1 VQASIL
7 ITFIVP
13 PHSRLVTAAACN
25 AQHGIKILA
34 GKTSYPEA
42 LRSLEQTARR
52 AAIVSIAISAAL
64 SSVKITVGVA
74 AHSVALVSDG
84 FESAA
89 DILMSGLVL
98 FGLWVAAKPADD
110 DHPYGHGRFEILT
123 GLAIGAVLA
132 MAGAGISWRAISE
145 RNDQHTPALF
155 ALWPLLGAALLKG
168 ILWTTKMRI
177 GKKSGS
183 VALSADALNDAVDMC
198 SGIVALIAVGLAIHF
213 PNLRSADHWGG
224 FAVGLFVIFFG
235 LRVVR
240 ETALQLM
247 DTMPEGAQMDEIRSV
262 ALRVPGALA
271 IEKCFARKTGLRYHV
286 DLHLEVDPELT
297 VRDSHDI
304 ATAVRIAVKD
314 SVNWVEDVL
323 VHVEPHRP

>member
-1 VQASIL
+1 M
-7 ITFIVP
+7 
-13 PHSRLVTAAACN
+13 
-25 AQHGIKILA
+25 
-34 GKTSYPEA
+34 
-42 LRSLEQTARR
+42 
-52 AAIVSIAISAAL
+52 VSIAISAAL
-64 SSVKITVGVA
+64 ASIKIIVGLA

-98 FGLWVAAKPADD
+98 IGLWVAAKPADE
-110 DHPYGHGRFEILT
+110 DHPYGHGRFEILS

-132 MAGAGISWRAISE
+132 ISGASISWRALAE
-145 RNDQHTPALF
+145 RNDQHTPAAF
-155 ALWPLLGAALLKG
+155 AIWPLLGAAILKG
-168 ILWTTKMRI
+168 ILWTAKMRI

-183 VALSADALNDAVDMC
+183 AALSADALNDAVDMC
-198 SGIVALIAVGLAIHF
+198 SGLVALIAVALAVHF
-213 PNLRSADHWGG
+213 PGMRAADHWGG

-247 DTMPEGAQMDEIRSV
+247 DTMPEGKQMDEIR
-262 ALRVPGALA
+262 AAAKRVPGTLG

-297 VRDSHDI
+297 VRASHDI
-304 ATAVRIAVKD
+304 ATAVRVAIKND
-314 SVNWVEDVL
+314 LEWVEDVL
-323 VHVEPHRP
+323 VHVEPHANIGH

>member
-1 VQASIL
+1 MA
-7 ITFIVP
+7 
-13 PHSRLVTAAACN
+13 
-25 AQHGIKILA
+25 
-34 GKTSYPEA
+34 
-42 LRSLEQTARR
+42 
-52 AAIVSIAISAAL
+52 SIAISVTL
-64 SSVKITVGVA
+64 SSVKIIVGLA

-123 GLAIGAVLA
+123 GLAIGAILA
-132 MAGAGISWRAISE
+132 AAGAGISWRAIAE
-145 RNDQHTPALF
+145 RNDQHTPEAY
-155 ALWPLLGAALLKG
+155 ALWPLLGATILKA

-177 GKKSGS
+177 GKKSGR
-183 VALSADALNDAVDMC
+183 
-198 SGIVALIAVGLAIHF
+198 VALIAVGLAVFIPGMHA
-213 PNLRSADHWGG
+213 ADHWGG

-247 DTMPEGAQMDEIRSV
+247 DTMPEGDRMDEIRAV
-262 ALRVPGALA
+262 ALRVPGALG

-286 DLHLEVDPELT
+286 DLHLEVDPDLT
-297 VRDSHDI
+297 VRASHEI
-304 ATAVRIAVKD
+304 ATAVRTALRKD
-314 SVNWVEDVL
+314 VEWVEDVL
-323 VHVEPHRP
+323 VHVEPHR

>member
-1 VQASIL
+1 M
-7 ITFIVP
+7 
-13 PHSRLVTAAACN
+13 
-25 AQHGIKILA
+25 
-34 GKTSYPEA
+34 
-42 LRSLEQTARR
+42 
-52 AAIVSIAISAAL
+52 VSIAISVTLA
-64 SSVKITVGVA
+64 SIKITVGLA
-74 AHSVALVSDG
+74 AQSVALVSDG

-98 FGLWVAAKPADD
+98 FGLWVAAKPADA

-123 GLAIGAVLA
+123 GLAIGAILA
-132 MAGAGISWRAISE
+132 IAGAGISWRAISE
-145 RNDQHTPALF
+145 RNDQQTPALF
-155 ALWPLLGAALLKG
+155 ALWPLLGAALLKA

-198 SGIVALIAVGLAIHF
+198 SGIVALIAVALAVHF
-213 PNLRSADHWGG
+213 PGMQSADHWGG

-247 DTMPEGAQMDEIRSV
+247 DTMPEGKQMDEIRAA
-262 ALRVPGALA
+262 ALRVPGTLG

-286 DLHLEVDPELT
+286 DLHLEVDPDLT
-297 VRDSHDI
+297 VRASHDI
-304 ATAVRIAVKD
+304 ATAVRIAVKND
-314 SVNWVEDVL
+314 LEWVEDVL
-323 VHVEPHRP
+323 VHVEPHTNMQSDPPTASHADRTL

>member
-1 VQASIL
+1 M
-7 ITFIVP
+7 
-13 PHSRLVTAAACN
+13 
-25 AQHGIKILA
+25 
-34 GKTSYPEA
+34 
-42 LRSLEQTARR
+42 
-52 AAIVSIAISAAL
+52 VSIAISAAL
-64 SSVKITVGVA
+64 SSIKISVGMA
-74 AHSVALVSDG
+74 AQSIALVSDG

-98 FGLWVAAKPADD
+98 FGLWVAAKPADA

-123 GLAIGAVLA
+123 GLAIGAILA
-132 MAGAGISWRAISE
+132 VAGAGISWRAVVE
-145 RNDQHTPALF
+145 RNDEHTPAAF
-155 ALWPLLGAALLKG
+155 ALWPLIGAAILKG

-198 SGIVALIAVGLAIHF
+198 SGLVALLAVGLAIRF
-213 PNLRSADHWGG
+213 PAMRSADHWGG

-247 DTMPEGAQMDEIRSV
+247 DTMPEGEKLDEIRAV
-262 ALRVPGALA
+262 AMRVPGTLG

-297 VRDSHDI
+297 VRASHDI
-304 ATAVRIAVKD
+304 ATAVRIAVKSD
-314 SVNWVEDVL
+314 LDWVEDVL
-323 VHVEPHRP
+323 VHVEPHAS

>member
-1 VQASIL
+1 MA
-7 ITFIVP
+7 
-13 PHSRLVTAAACN
+13 
-25 AQHGIKILA
+25 
-34 GKTSYPEA
+34 
-42 LRSLEQTARR
+42 
-52 AAIVSIAISAAL
+52 SIAISVTL
-64 SSVKITVGVA
+64 SSVKIVVGLA

-132 MAGAGISWRAISE
+132 TAGAGISWRAIAE
-145 RNDQHTPALF
+145 RSDQHTPAAY
-155 ALWPLLGAALLKG
+155 ALWPLLGAVILKAV
-168 ILWTTKMRI
+168 LWTVKMRI

-183 VALSADALNDAVDMC
+183 IALSADAWNDAVDMC
-198 SGIVALIAVGLAIHF
+198 SGIVALIAVGLAVFIPGMHA
-213 PNLRSADHWGG
+213 ADHWGG

-247 DTMPEGAQMDEIRSV
+247 DTMPEGARMEEIRAV
-262 ALRVPGALA
+262 ALRVPGALG

-286 DLHLEVDPELT
+286 DLHLEVDPDLT
-297 VRDSHDI
+297 VRASHEI
-304 ATAVRIAVKD
+304 ATAVRTALRKD
-314 SVNWVEDVL
+314 VDWVEDVL
-323 VHVEPHRP
+323 VHVEPHGF

>member
-1 VQASIL
+1 M
-7 ITFIVP
+7 
-13 PHSRLVTAAACN
+13 
-25 AQHGIKILA
+25 
-34 GKTSYPEA
+34 
-42 LRSLEQTARR
+42 
-52 AAIVSIAISAAL
+52 VSIAISAAL
-64 SSVKITVGVA
+64 SSIKIFVGIA

-132 MAGAGISWRAISE
+132 VAGTGISWRALYE
-145 RNDQHTPALF
+145 RDDQHTPA
-155 ALWPLLGAALLKG
+155 AYAIWPLLGAAILKG
-168 ILWTTKMRI
+168 ILWTAKMRI

-198 SGIVALIAVGLAIHF
+198 SGLIALIAVALAIRF
-213 PNLRSADHWGG
+213 PGMHAADHWGG

-247 DTMPEGAQMDEIRSV
+247 DTMPEGEKLDEIRAV
-262 ALRVPGALA
+262 AMRVPGTLG

-297 VRDSHDI
+297 VRASHDI
-304 ATAVRIAVKD
+304 ATAVRIAVKND
-314 SVNWVEDVL
+314 LDWVEDVL
-323 VHVEPHRP
+323 VHVEPHAS

>member
-1 VQASIL
+1 M
-7 ITFIVP
+7 
-13 PHSRLVTAAACN
+13 
-25 AQHGIKILA
+25 
-34 GKTSYPEA
+34 
-42 LRSLEQTARR
+42 
-52 AAIVSIAISAAL
+52 VSIAISVTL
-64 SSVKITVGVA
+64 SSVKIIVGLA

-132 MAGAGISWRAISE
+132 GAGAGISWRALAE
-145 RNDQHTPALF
+145 RNDQHTPEAF
-155 ALWPLLGAALLKG
+155 ALWPLLGAIVLKA

-183 VALSADALNDAVDMC
+183 IALSADALNDAVDMC
-198 SGIVALIAVGLAIHF
+198 SGIVALFAVGLAVF
-213 PNLRSADHWGG
+213 LPGMAAADHWGG

-247 DTMPEGAQMDEIRSV
+247 DTMPEGKQMDEIRKV
-262 ALRVPGALA
+262 AMSVPGALG

-297 VRDSHDI
+297 VRASHDI
-304 ATAVRIAVKD
+304 ATAVRIAIKNDVA
-314 SVNWVEDVL
+314 WVEDVL
-323 VHVEPHRP
+323 VHVEPHASVTSQKRSA

>member
-1 VQASIL
+1 
-7 ITFIVP
+7 
-13 PHSRLVTAAACN
+13 
-25 AQHGIKILA
+25 
-34 GKTSYPEA
+34 
-42 LRSLEQTARR
+42 
-52 AAIVSIAISAAL
+52 
-64 SSVKITVGVA
+64 
-74 AHSVALVSDG
+74 
-84 FESAA
+84 
-89 DILMSGLVL
+89 VL
-98 FGLWVAAKPADD
+98 FGLWVAAKPADA

-132 MAGAGISWRAISE
+132 TAGCGICWRSLAE
-145 RNDQHTPALF
+145 RNDQHTPESF

-168 ILWTTKMRI
+168 VLWTVKMRI

-198 SGIVALIAVGLAIHF
+198 SGLVALIAVGLAVYF
-213 PNLRSADHWGG
+213 PSMRSADHWGG

-247 DTMPEGAQMDEIRSV
+247 DTMPEGEQMDEIRAV
-262 ALRVPGALA
+262 AMRVPGTLG

-297 VRDSHDI
+297 VRASHDI
-304 ATAVRIAVKD
+304 ATAVRIAIKND
-314 SVNWVEDVL
+314 LDWVEDVL
-323 VHVEPHRP
+323 VHVEPHANVAIQNRS

>member
-1 VQASIL
+1 MA
-7 ITFIVP
+7 
-13 PHSRLVTAAACN
+13 
-25 AQHGIKILA
+25 
-34 GKTSYPEA
+34 
-42 LRSLEQTARR
+42 
-52 AAIVSIAISAAL
+52 SIAISAAL
-64 SSVKITVGVA
+64 SSVKIIVGLA

-98 FGLWVAAKPADD
+98 FGLWVAAKPADE

-132 MAGAGISWRAISE
+132 AAGAGISWRAIAE
-145 RNDQHTPALF
+145 RNDQHTPAAY
-155 ALWPLLGAALLKG
+155 ALWPLLGAVVLKAV
-168 ILWTTKMRI
+168 LWTAKLRI

-183 VALSADALNDAVDMC
+183 ASLSADAWNDAVDMC
-198 SGIVALIAVGLAIHF
+198 SGMVAMIAVGLAVFIPGMHA
-213 PNLRSADHWGG
+213 ADHWGG

-247 DTMPEGAQMDEIRSV
+247 DTMPEGVRMEEIRTV
-262 ALRVPGALA
+262 ALRVPGALG

-286 DLHLEVDPELT
+286 DLHLEVDPDLT
-297 VRDSHDI
+297 VRSSHDI
-304 ATAVRIAVKD
+304 ATAVRTALRKEVD
-314 SVNWVEDVL
+314 WVEDVL
-323 VHVEPHRP
+323 VHVEPHADILP

>member
-1 VQASIL
+1 MA
-7 ITFIVP
+7 
-13 PHSRLVTAAACN
+13 
-25 AQHGIKILA
+25 
-34 GKTSYPEA
+34 
-42 LRSLEQTARR
+42 
-52 AAIVSIAISAAL
+52 SIAISVTL
-64 SSVKITVGVA
+64 SSVKIIVGLA

-132 MAGAGISWRAISE
+132 TAGAGISWRAIAE
-145 RNDQHTPALF
+145 RNDQHTPAAY
-155 ALWPLLGAALLKG
+155 ALWPLLGAVVLKAV
-168 ILWTTKMRI
+168 LWTTKMRI

-183 VALSADALNDAVDMC
+183 ASLSADAMNDALDMC
-198 SGIVALIAVGLAIHF
+198 SGIVAMIAVSLAVFIPGMHA
-213 PNLRSADHWGG
+213 ADHWGG

-247 DTMPEGAQMDEIRSV
+247 DTMPEGDRMDEIRTV
-262 ALRVPGALA
+262 ALRVPGALG

-286 DLHLEVDPELT
+286 DLHLEVDPNLT

-304 ATAVRIAVKD
+304 ATAVRTALRKD
-314 SVNWVEDVL
+314 VDWVEDVL
-323 VHVEPHRP
+323 VHVEPHGC

>member
-1 VQASIL
+1 MA
-7 ITFIVP
+7 
-13 PHSRLVTAAACN
+13 
-25 AQHGIKILA
+25 
-34 GKTSYPEA
+34 
-42 LRSLEQTARR
+42 
-52 AAIVSIAISAAL
+52 SIAISVTL
-64 SSVKITVGVA
+64 SSIKIFVGLA

-132 MAGAGISWRAISE
+132 VSGLGICWRALAE
-145 RNDQHTPALF
+145 RHDQHTPASY
-155 ALWPLLGAALLKG
+155 ALWPLAGAAVLKAG
-168 ILWTTKMRI
+168 LWITKTRI
-177 GKKSGS
+177 AKRSGS
-183 VALSADALNDAVDMC
+183 VALSADALNDAVDMT
-198 SGIVALIAVGLAIHF
+198 SGIVALIAVALAVFI
-213 PNLRSADHWGG
+213 PGMRAADHWGG

-247 DTMPEGAQMDEIRSV
+247 DTMPEGARMDEIRAV
-262 ALRVPGALA
+262 ALRVPGALG

-286 DLHLEVDPELT
+286 DLHLEVDPDLT
-297 VRDSHDI
+297 VRASHNI
-304 ATAVRIAVKD
+304 ATAVRTALRKD
-314 SVNWVEDVL
+314 VDWVEDVL
-323 VHVEPHRP
+323 VHVEPHGF